1 MKESE
6 KELFEKMLDAS
17 FKKKKAMEA
26 GTKVTA
32 VVNSAKKD
40 FIFVIAKDSKTQG
53 IISSEEFLE
62 TGLPTPGDEI
72 EAYFLRED
80 HGDIHFTTCLS
91 GESLNKDLLEI
102 AKRAEIPILGQFIS
116 EGESGAEVKIGEFT
130 AFCPFSQ
137 IDPEFKK
144 SGLVGKRLKFLIQ
157 DIGTRGKLIVSQ
169 KKISDRTKEAKLG
182 VLKQELK
189 EGMFVTCK
197 VKTIQNFGLI
207 VDMDGLSAL
216 IPISEATYKKNPELE
231 KEFQVGQTLR
241 ARVLRIDWE
250 TQKIALTVKDFLKD
264 PWAQTVPFKE
274 GDIVKGTVDSLKPFG
289 LFVKLDDHFNGLVPG
304 RETGIPSR
312 VPLTQS
318 FKPGDVVDV
327 FVMEVN
333 PERKQ
338 ISLSIQKAK
347 EIQERMDY
355 SGYLSTD
362 TSGSTSSFGAILQNS
377 LNKNKKK

>member
-26 GTKVTA
+26 GTRVTA
-32 VVNSAKKD
+32 IVNSAKKD
-40 FIFVIAKDSKTQG
+40 FVFVTAKEGKLPG
-53 IISSEEFLE
+53 IISSEEFME
-62 TGLPTPGDEI
+62 SGLPNPGEEI
-72 EAYFLRED
+72 ETYFLKED

-91 GESLNKDLLEI
+91 GDSLNKDILEI
-102 AKRAEIPILGQFIS
+102 AKRAEIPVLGQFIG
-116 EGESGAEVKIGEFT
+116 EGEGGAEVKIGEFT

-137 IDPEFKK
+137 IDPELKK
-144 SGLVGKRLKFLIQ
+144 SGLIGKRQKFLIQ
-157 DIGTRGKLIVSQ
+157 DLGARGKLVVSQ
-169 KKISDRTKEAKLG
+169 KKISDRAKEVKLG

-207 VDMDGLSAL
+207 VEMDGLTAL
-216 IPISEATYKKNPELE
+216 IPISEATYKKNPELD

-250 TQKIALTVKDFLKD
+250 NRKFALTVKDFLKD

-274 GDIVKGTVDSLKPFG
+274 GDIVKGTIDSLKPFG

-304 RETGIPSR
+304 RETGISNR
-312 VPLTQS
+312 VPLSQS
-318 FKPGDVVDV
+318 FKSGDVVDV

-355 SGYLSTD
+355 SGYLSSD
-362 TSGSTSSFGAILQNS
+362 TVASTSSFGAILQNS
-377 LNKNKKK
+377 LNKNKK